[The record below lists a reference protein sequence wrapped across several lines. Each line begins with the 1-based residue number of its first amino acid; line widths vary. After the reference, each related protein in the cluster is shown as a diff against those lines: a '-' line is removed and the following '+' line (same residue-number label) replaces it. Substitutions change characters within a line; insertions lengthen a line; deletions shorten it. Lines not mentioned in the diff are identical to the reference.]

1 MCLLSSNTVPAQLNQ
16 ELNSSQLHIWPRKMI
31 YYLIYNIRLLFLKSV
46 IYIDLVHRV
55 KHYQLVL
62 LTGIPQ
68 LLLTLSTTRFQT
80 RTWQPE
86 L

>member
-1 MCLLSSNTVPAQLNQ
+1 MCLLRSNTVPAQLNQ
-16 ELNSSQLHIWPRKMI
+16 ELSSSQSHIWLREMM

-55 KHYQLVL
+55 KLYQLVL
-62 LTGIPQ
+62 LTGLPQ
-68 LLLTLSTTRFQT
+68 LLLSVPTTRFQT
-80 RTWQPE
+80 RTWQLE